1 MTDPIQSGAP
11 ASAPNAL
18 SDVERKKVAELARQ
32 FESMLMTQ
40 MLREMRKSMLTEE
53 EAGSGYGAAAMTDT
67 IDVELGSALSR
78 TGGFG
83 LADVLTKAFDR
94 QAAGRKPAGAAGLL
108 APVSS
113 GQIATPSPLSPVS
126 AVAAPARA
134 TAAPAAISSVPAMV
148 PSAGS
153 TAATGAVPTP
163 ASRADKT
170 GESSAPSAVPVL
182 PEGRVSSGYGWR
194 TDPFNGQVR
203 FHSGTDVKM
212 AYGGDVQ
219 SAAAGRV
226 TFVGEQS
233 GYGLVVKI
241 DHGNGVETRYGHLS
255 HATVHVGE
263 TVGSGQR
270 VARSGNSGRSTGPH
284 LHFEVLENGRAVAP
298 ETMGQLLH

>member
-1 MTDPIQSGAP
+1 MTDPIQSGIP

-18 SDVERKKVAELARQ
+18 SDVERGKVAELARQ

-83 LADVLTKAFDR
+83 LADVLIKAFDR
-94 QAAGRKPAGAAGLL
+94 QATGRKPAAAAGPL

-113 GQIATPSPLSPVS
+113 GEIATPSARSPVS

-134 TAAPAAISSVPAMV
+134 AVAPAAISSAPAMV
-148 PSAGS
+148 PSPDSTGA
-153 TAATGAVPTP
+153 TAAVPLP
-163 ASRADKT
+163 ASRSDAT
-170 GESSAPSAVPVL
+170 GGSSTPSAAPVL

-194 TDPFNGQVR
+194 ADPFNGQLR

-212 AYGGDVQ
+212 AYGRDVQ

-226 TFVGEQS
+226 IFVGEQS

-241 DHGNGVETRYGHLS
+241 DHGNGLETRYGHLS
-255 HATVHVGE
+255 HATVQVGE

>member
-1 MTDPIQSGAP
+1 MTDPIQAGLP
-11 ASAPNAL
+11 ASAPNAP

-40 MLREMRKSMLTEE
+40 MLREMRKSMLTPE

-83 LADVLTKAFDR
+83 LADVLIKAFDR
-94 QAAGRKPAGAAGLL
+94 QATGRKPAAAAGPL

-113 GQIATPSPLSPVS
+113 GEIPAPSAPSPAS

-134 TAAPAAISSVPAMV
+134 NVAPAAISA
-148 PSAGS
+148 
-153 TAATGAVPTP
+153 TP
-163 ASRADKT
+163 APA
-170 GESSAPSAVPVL
+170 AAPVL

-194 TDPFNGQVR
+194 IDPFNGQAR

-212 AYGGDVQ
+212 AYGREVQ

-241 DHGNGVETRYGHLS
+241 DHGNGLETRYGHLS
-255 HATVHVGE
+255 HASVQVGE
-263 TVGSGQR
+263 TVRSGQL

-284 LHFEVLENGRAVAP
+284 LHFEVLENGQAVAP